1 MQNKKKKRILIVDDD
16 IDILTTY
23 KKGLEDNGLFE
34 VDAFADPEEA
44 LSNFK
49 TGLYDCLIIDIRLPK
64 MDGFEL
70 YDKMKEIDNKVKV
83 CFVTAY
89 EVNYQAL
96 REVFPSP
103 DLECFIQKPIEINEL
118 VGRIRA
124 ELVML

>member
-1 MQNKKKKRILIVDDD
+1 MQNKKKKKILVVDDD

-49 TGLYDCLIIDIRLPK
+49 NDLYDCLIIDIRLPK

-83 CFVTAY
+83 CFITAY

-96 REVFPSP
+96 REVFPTP

-118 VGRIRA
+118 VGRIKA

>member
-118 VGRIRA
+118 VVRIKA

>member
-34 VDAFADPEEA
+34 VDTFAGPEEV
-44 LSNFK
+44 LSSFK
-49 TGLYDCLIIDIRLPK
+49 TDYYDCLIIDVRLPK

-70 YDKMKEIDNKVKV
+70 YDKMKETDNKVKV

-118 VGRIRA
+118 VGKIKA